1 MPFKEL
7 IKSKFIYKKDTKLPI
22 EESDKIKLISIREND
37 FVQKKLLYEK
47 FSMSISTYIKSG

>member
-22 EESDKIKLISIREND
+22 GESDKIKLISIREND
-37 FVQKKLLYEK
+37 FVQKNCYMKT
-47 FSMSISTYIKSG
+47 FQ